1 MTAWIGN
8 VLDAKHVAELFGL
21 LESPDDPARAQAFIA
36 LALLEV
42 AHAISRRNRG

>member
-8 VLDAKHVAELFGL
+8 VLDAGHVAELFGL
-21 LESPDDPARAQAFIA
+21 LESQDARARAQAFTA

-42 AHAISRRNRG
+42 AHAIARRNRG

>member
-8 VLDAKHVAELFGL
+8 VLDAEHVAELFGL
-21 LESPDDPARAQAFIA
+21 LASHDARTRAQAFIA

-42 AHAISRRNRG
+42 AHAMSRRR